1 MRAHGRKLAH
11 TTSSVTRPIPAEV
24 SKPQSVQAIRGMLQ
38 KILDSLAANPRLE
51 AQTALFI
58 TSDGAATE
66 ELA

>member
-1 MRAHGRKLAH
+1 
-11 TTSSVTRPIPAEV
+11 V